1 MWVGVGG
8 GVILIT
14 REKWEM
20 GREKGKGKRRKEGI
34 FLLSAGFGSD
44 GKLCQSFFG
53 KNIIF

>member
-1 MWVGVGG
+1 MGWCGG
-8 GVILIT
+8 GIILIT

-44 GKLCQSFFG
+44 RKLCQSFFG